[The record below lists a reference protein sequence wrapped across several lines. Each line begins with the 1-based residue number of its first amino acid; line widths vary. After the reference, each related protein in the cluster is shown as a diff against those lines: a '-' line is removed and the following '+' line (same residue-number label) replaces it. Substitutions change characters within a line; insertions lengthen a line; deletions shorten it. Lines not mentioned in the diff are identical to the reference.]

1 MEMQHPWL
9 LPFLHPL
16 TTAPPIQ
23 LTLPPPPHQP
33 HHHPHH
39 HPHQHHHHHHHPH
52 HHVQQQ
58 QPQQQPHPHVH
69 HAHHHAAAHQLPSTS
84 IGLTLQPMLTT
95 SGALLLPALQ
105 QNAAAAVAAFAAAA
119 HQLAAHQ
126 QGSAVAAYSAMAATN
141 SPVLMAPFQ
150 PQRSRLK
157 VSERENRPVEAN
169 GSAAAVA
176 AMISAG
182 VVSEAK
188 RKHHDDQVEPF
199 KDVKRA
205 KIETRALKAKRP
217 GFTDERYSETEYF
230 FENGL
235 RKVYP
240 YYFTFTTF
248 TKGRWVGEKIL
259 DVFAREFRA
268 HPVEEYERC
277 IKSGSLTVNYE
288 KVDIDYRLKH
298 NDLLAN
304 IVHRHERP
312 VIGDAV
318 SIVHL
323 DDDLVVVHKPP
334 SVPVHPC
341 GRYRHNTVAFILAKE
356 HNLRNL
362 RTIHR
367 LDRLTSG
374 LLMFGRNQEKARQME
389 VQIRT
394 RLVSKEYVCRVGGEF
409 PSGNIMCTEPIEV
422 VSYKI
427 GVCRVS
433 PKGKDCQTEFERL
446 SYNGKT
452 SVVLCK
458 PRTGR
463 MHQIRVHLQYL
474 GYPIANDPL
483 YNHVVFGPEKG
494 KDGNIGKTDE
504 ELIHDLI
511 SIHNAENWLGGE
523 GDDFAPNFFSGVIPP
538 EATGVATPSSSSE
551 SVGMAS
557 GVSSRSQTPDAT
569 IISKEPPTAV
579 GSLPESK
586 LETEMGAMENQ
597 ENAAMS
603 AGPVVNQVSEEV
615 LSVSP
620 SATATA
626 SEGAINEKSASPAAN
641 GATENHPIADEG
653 AAKPEENS
661 RNERNS
667 PDDATK
673 VNENFFADNY
683 NSSKVTFDEH
693 CFECKTRFRDPKP
706 KDLMMFLHAWRYTG
720 PGWSYET
727 QLPKWA
733 EAEWQNE
740 EY

>member
-1 MEMQHPWL
+1 MQHPWL

-23 LTLPPPPHQP
+23 LTLPPPQHQP

-39 HPHQHHHHHHHPH
+39 HPHQHHHHPHAHHI
-52 HHVQQQ
+52 QQ
-58 QPQQQPHPHVH
+58 QPQQQPHPHAH
-69 HAHHHAAAHQLPSTS
+69 HVHHHAAAHQLPSTS
-84 IGLTLQPMLTT
+84 MGLTLQPMLTP

-176 AMISAG
+176 AMINAG
-182 VVSEAK
+182 VASEAK
-188 RKHHDDQVEPF
+188 RKHHDDQIEPF

-304 IVHRHERP
+304 IVHRHEVP
-312 VIGDAV
+312 VESKIIE
-318 SIVHL
+318 IVYQ
-323 DDDLVVVHKPP
+323 DDDMIVIDKPC

-409 PSGNIMCTEPIEV
+409 PSGHIMCTEPIEV

-538 EATGVATPSSSSE
+538 EATGVATPSSSSG
-551 SVGMAS
+551 GMAS
-557 GVSSRSQTPDAT
+557 GVSSRSQTPDAAA
-569 IISKEPPTAV
+569 SKEAPTAV
-579 GSLPESK
+579 VSLPEFKPNSAD
-586 LETEMGAMENQ
+586 TEIEATQ
-597 ENAAMS
+597 D
-603 AGPVVNQVSEEV
+603 QVSTETLTDPSPLAT
-615 LSVSP
+615 LSLSP
-620 SATATA
+620 SGAVLE
-626 SEGAINEKSASPAAN
+626 SECSVNEKPASPTDN
-641 GATENHPIADEG
+641 VKSENDGVADDS
-653 AAKPEENS
+653 AVKPEENTDHID
-661 RNERNS
+661 RNS
-667 PDDATK
+667 PEAPNKTNDDSA
-673 VNENFFADNY
+673 VDSY
-683 NSSKVTFDEH
+683 NSDKVTFDEH

-706 KDLMMFLHAWRYTG
+706 KDLMMFLHAWRYKEKVNDSVHSSDSGELKLT
-720 PGWSYET
+720 SVA
-727 QLPKWA
+727 KD
-733 EAEWQNE
+733 
-740 EY
+740 